1 MDFWPKNGTKSTLD
15 LLIHG
20 RDNFLH
26 SPFATKVQWAEN
38 EILMDTTKIWSRVS
52 TTGLKMANDFLKVPS
67 IRLSMRGTIF
77 CKVFFV
83 KAIPCNFTLHF
94 HRTILIVSYECG
106 SYLYQRG
113 HRFGKYIGFGH
124 LLVPQSQVLKDV

>member
-1 MDFWPKNGTKSTLD
+1 MDDDQSFEKNLDDCKDLGMELWVPGRYIALRKLKVNCNGHKMRQLDSKKGGPNLDFWPKNGTKSTLD

-26 SPFATKVQWAEN
+26 SPFVTKVQWAKN

-67 IRLSMRGTIF
+67 IRY
-77 CKVFFV
+77 
-83 KAIPCNFTLHF
+83 P
-94 HRTILIVSYECG
+94 
-106 SYLYQRG
+106 
-113 HRFGKYIGFGH
+113 
-124 LLVPQSQVLKDV
+124 